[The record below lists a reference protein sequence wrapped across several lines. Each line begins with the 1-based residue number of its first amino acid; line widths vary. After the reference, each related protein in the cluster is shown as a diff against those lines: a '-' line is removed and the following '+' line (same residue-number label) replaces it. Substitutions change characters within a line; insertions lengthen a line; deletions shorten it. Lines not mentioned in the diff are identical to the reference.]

1 MNIRRT
7 VSINARLAAIE
18 NKCINQAITLQ
29 GFDLYL
35 RSVEQMLLDKK
46 LVTREEL
53 DAIRETVIKEYLSTK
68 MDKQPSNI
76 VIPV

>member
-7 VSINARLAAIE
+7 VSINTKLAAIE
-18 NKCINQAITLQ
+18 NKLITQAITLQ

-35 RSVEQMLLDKK
+35 RSVEQMLLDKN
-46 LVTREEL
+46 LVTKAEL
-53 DAIRETVIKEYLSTK
+53 DAIRETVIKEYLSTR